1 MNVPLLC
8 LPIACAL
15 IYAPKIPFALQLA
28 KMPEGYDNANPRDQ
42 QAKLTGAGRRAAAA
56 HANGFESFAPF
67 AAGVLACEVTH
78 ARPAAAA
85 ALAVAHVVARF
96 VYPFLY
102 IGDIDKARSLVWTV
116 GFLASLGLLLLP
128 LLGS

>member
-8 LPIACAL
+8 LPIAYAL
-15 IYAPKIPFALQLA
+15 IHAPKVVFSMQLV

-56 HANGFESFAPF
+56 HANGFEAFAPF
-67 AAGVLACEVTH
+67 AAGVLACELTH
-78 ARPAAAA
+78 ARPGTAA
-85 ALAVAHVVARF
+85 ALAVAHVIARL

-102 IGDIDKARSLVWTV
+102 IGNVDKARSLVWTV
-116 GFLASLGLLLLP
+116 GFLASVGLLVLP
-128 LLGS
+128 LVSP